1 METFLEG
8 MAESVT
14 SLMAMLQSVTTSL
27 LSNNLF
33 QLGLGILVV
42 TIMIGIVK
50 GLVKVRSGR
59 RRR

>member
-14 SLMAMLQSVTTSL
+14 SLMTMLQSVTTSL

>member
-14 SLMAMLQSVTTSL
+14 SLMTMLQSVTTSL

-33 QLGLGILVV
+33 QLGLGMLVV

-50 GLVKVRSGR
+50 GLVKVRGGR

>member
-14 SLMAMLQSVTTSL
+14 SLMTMLQSVTTSL

-33 QLGLGILVV
+33 QLGLGLLVV

-50 GLVKVRSGR
+50 GLVKVRGGR

>member
-1 METFLEG
+1 MATFLEG

-50 GLVKVRSGR
+50 GLVKVRGGR

>member
-1 METFLEG
+1 MAAFLTG
-8 MAESVT
+8 IQTSVT
-14 SLMAMLQSVTTSL
+14 SLMGMIASVTTSL

>member
-14 SLMAMLQSVTTSL
+14 SLMTMLQSVTTSL

-50 GLVKVRSGR
+50 GLVKVRGGR

>member
-1 METFLEG
+1 MATFLEG

>member
-8 MAESVT
+8 MATSVT
-14 SLMAMLQSVTTSL
+14 SLMTMLQSVTTSL

-33 QLGLGILVV
+33 QLGLALLVV
-42 TIMIGIVK
+42 TVMIGIVK